1 VAQALYSPAAP
12 PEQLALFGLS
22 AMDLDEEVEVL
33 RDNWSAFRVMEAM
46 GTQWRTGMGG
56 ATGLDYAVVSAV
68 MSLVGIPKK
77 TTKQVFQDLRVMEA
91 EALAVMAENRDT
103 GP

>member
-22 AMDLDEEVEVL
+22 AFDLDEEVEVL
-33 RDNWSAFRVMEAM
+33 PDNWPAFRVMEAM

-56 ATGLDYAVVSAV
+56 ATGLDYAVVPAV
-68 MSLVGIPKK
+68 MSLVNIPKK
-77 TTKQVFQDLRVMEA
+77 TRNQVFHDLRVMEA
-91 EALAVMAENRDT
+91 EALAVMAEARDT
-103 GP
+103 SP